1 MDEKITDRLCGL
13 IARLRQQHAAIDATL
28 GEIEACL
35 AELPPE
41 PPVVAPRGIGE
52 RKSEPAERLAR

>member
-28 GEIEACL
+28 GELEACL

-41 PPVVAPRGIGE
+41 PPAAAPSGIEE
-52 RKSEPAERLAR
+52 RQTEPAERRAR